1 MRHNNVVVF
10 TCNWD
15 GLSCIE
21 AAAQDRLNY
30 PASIKLI
37 KVSCLSRIHSGLILK
52 AFELGADG
60 VMLLGCQSGN
70 CLYEKDEN
78 LSSKEYEKAVSLMEL
93 LGLGTGRL
101 RLSRLPR
108 GDGAAFINEVEDFIG
123 AVSRAVY
130 CSTKS

>member
-1 MRHNNVVVF
+1 MRHNNIVVF

-15 GLSCIE
+15 GLSCVE
-21 AAAQDRLNY
+21 AAAQNRLSY
-30 PASIKLI
+30 PASIKLV

-60 VMLLGCQSGN
+60 VMLLGCQPEN
-70 CLYEKDEN
+70 CLYEKN
-78 LSSKEYEKAVSLMEL
+78 GNFSSKEYDKALGLMEL
-93 LGLGTGRL
+93 LGLGTERL

-108 GDGAAFINEVEDFIG
+108 GDGDAFIKEVEDFIG
-123 AVSRAVY
+123 AVSKAAW